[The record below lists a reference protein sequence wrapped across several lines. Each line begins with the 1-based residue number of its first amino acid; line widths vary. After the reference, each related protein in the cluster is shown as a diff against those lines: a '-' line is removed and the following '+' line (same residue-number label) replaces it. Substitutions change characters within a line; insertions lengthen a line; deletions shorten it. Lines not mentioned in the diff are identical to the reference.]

1 MISQSDIKRIRSLKS
16 KKGRQEHGQFMIE
29 GYRLVKTYLENQ
41 VGIIDVYYTKSFKQQ
56 HKRFNLLSKNS
67 EKELVLIT
75 EKLMSQISDAITPS
89 GIICICKTI
98 RTPVPNFSAQTWLY
112 LYQLSDP
119 GNTGSLLRTA
129 AWFNIK
135 NIAFSPYSIDPF
147 NPKVVRSAMG
157 AHIHID
163 IYINMGLGQFQ
174 DNNYLTIGADQN
186 GKEVIDQFVS
196 LHKRVIVLGGEAHGI
211 GQTIKHKLDKIVSV
225 PKMGYGESLN
235 VAAAGAILMNRLS
248 KK

>member
-41 VGIIDVYYTKSFKQQ
+41 AGIIDVYYTKSFKQQ
-56 HKRFNLLSKNS
+56 YKRFNLLSKNS

-163 IYINMGLGQFQ
+163 IHINMGLGQFQ

>member
-41 VGIIDVYYTKSFKQQ
+41 AGIIDVYYTKSFKQQ
-56 HKRFNLLSKNS
+56 YKRFNLLSKNS

-163 IYINMGLGQFQ
+163 IHINMGLGQFQ

-235 VAAAGAILMNRLS
+235 VAAAGAILMNQLS

>member
-29 GYRLVKTYLENQ
+29 GYRLVKTYLKNQ
-41 VGIIDVYYTKSFKQQ
+41 AGIIDVYYTKSFKQQ
-56 HKRFNLLSKNS
+56 YKRFNLLSKNS

-163 IYINMGLGQFQ
+163 IHINMGLGQFQ

>member
-41 VGIIDVYYTKSFKQQ
+41 AGIIDVYYTKSFKQQ
-56 HKRFNLLSKNS
+56 YKRFNLLSKNS

-119 GNTGSLLRTA
+119 GNTVSLLRTA

-163 IYINMGLGQFQ
+163 IHINMGLGQFQ

>member
-41 VGIIDVYYTKSFKQQ
+41 AGIIDVYYTKSFKQQ
-56 HKRFNLLSKNS
+56 YKRFNLLSKNS

-98 RTPVPNFSAQTWLY
+98 RTPAPNFSAQTWLY

-163 IYINMGLGQFQ
+163 IHINMGLGQFQ
-174 DNNYLTIGADQN
+174 DNNYLSIGADQN

>member
-41 VGIIDVYYTKSFKQQ
+41 AGIIDVYYTKSFKQQ
-56 HKRFNLLSKNS
+56 YKRFNLLSKNS

-112 LYQLSDP
+112 LYQLSAP

-163 IYINMGLGQFQ
+163 IHINMGLGQFQ

>member
-41 VGIIDVYYTKSFKQQ
+41 AGIIDVYYTKSFKQQ
-56 HKRFNLLSKNS
+56 YKRFNLLSKNS

-163 IYINMGLGQFQ
+163 IHINMGLGQ
-174 DNNYLTIGADQN
+174 L
-186 GKEVIDQFVS
+186 
-196 LHKRVIVLGGEAHGI
+196 
-211 GQTIKHKLDKIVSV
+211 
-225 PKMGYGESLN
+225 
-235 VAAAGAILMNRLS
+235 LS
-248 KK
+248 

>member
-41 VGIIDVYYTKSFKQQ
+41 AGIIDVYYTKSFKQQ
-56 HKRFNLLSKNS
+56 YKRFNLLSKNS

-147 NPKVVRSAMG
+147 NPKVLRSAMG

-163 IYINMGLGQFQ
+163 IHINMGLGQFQ

>member
-41 VGIIDVYYTKSFKQQ
+41 AGIIDVYYTKSFKQQ

-98 RTPVPNFSAQTWLY
+98 STPAPNFSAHTWLY

>member
-1 MISQSDIKRIRSLKS
+1 MISQSNIKRIRSLKS

-41 VGIIDVYYTKSFKQQ
+41 TGIIDVYYTQSFKKQ

-67 EKELVLIT
+67 ENELLLIT
-75 EKLMSQISDAITPS
+75 EKLMNQFSDAITPP
-89 GIICICKTI
+89 GIICICRTI
-98 RTPVPNFSAQTWLY
+98 RTPVPNFSAHTWLY

-119 GNTGSLLRTA
+119 GNVGSLLRTA
-129 AWFNIK
+129 AWFNIR

-147 NPKVVRSAMG
+147 NPKVLRSAMG

-163 IYINMGLGQFQ
+163 IHMNMDLGQFQ

-186 GKEVIDQFVS
+186 GKEEMNQFVS
-196 LHKRVIVLGGEAHGI
+196 SHKKVIVLGGEAHGI
-211 GQTIKHKLDKIVSV
+211 GQTIRHKLNKIVSV
-225 PKMGYGESLN
+225 PKIGCGESLN
-235 VAAAGAILMNRLS
+235 VAAAGAILMSRLS
-248 KK
+248 

>member
-41 VGIIDVYYTKSFKQQ
+41 AGIIDVYYTKSFKQQ
-56 HKRFNLLSKNS
+56 YKRFNLLSKNS

-98 RTPVPNFSAQTWLY
+98 RIPVPNFSAQTWLY

-163 IYINMGLGQFQ
+163 IHINMGLGQFQ

-211 GQTIKHKLDKIVSV
+211 GQTIKHKLDKMVSV

>member
-41 VGIIDVYYTKSFKQQ
+41 AGIIDVYYTKSFKQQ
-56 HKRFNLLSKNS
+56 YKRFNLLSKNS

-163 IYINMGLGQFQ
+163 IHVNMGLGQFQ

>member
-1 MISQSDIKRIRSLKS
+1 
-16 KKGRQEHGQFMIE
+16 MIE

-41 VGIIDVYYTKSFKQQ
+41 AGIIDVYYTKSFKQQ
-56 HKRFNLLSKNS
+56 YKRFNLLSKNS

-163 IYINMGLGQFQ
+163 IHINMGLGQFQ
-174 DNNYLTIGADQN
+174 DNNYLTIGGDQN

>member
-1 MISQSDIKRIRSLKS
+1 MISQSNIKRIRSLKS

-41 VGIIDVYYTKSFKQQ
+41 AGIIDVYYTKSFKQQ
-56 HKRFNLLSKNS
+56 YKRFNLLSKNS

-163 IYINMGLGQFQ
+163 IHINMGLGQFQ

>member
-41 VGIIDVYYTKSFKQQ
+41 AGIIDVYYTKAFKQQ
-56 HKRFNLLSKNS
+56 YKRFNLLSKNS

-163 IYINMGLGQFQ
+163 IHINMGLGQFQ

>member
-41 VGIIDVYYTKSFKQQ
+41 AGIIDLYYTKSFKQQ
-56 HKRFNLLSKNS
+56 YKRFNLLSKNS

-163 IYINMGLGQFQ
+163 IHINMGLGQFQ
-174 DNNYLTIGADQN
+174 DNIYLTIGADQN

>member
-41 VGIIDVYYTKSFKQQ
+41 AGIIDVYYTKSFKQQ
-56 HKRFNLLSKNS
+56 YKRFNLLSKNS

-98 RTPVPNFSAQTWLY
+98 RTPVPNFSAHTWLY

-129 AWFNIK
+129 AWFSIK
-135 NIAFSPYSIDPF
+135 NVAFSPYSIDPF

-163 IYINMGLGQFQ
+163 IHINMGLGQFQ

>member
-1 MISQSDIKRIRSLKS
+1 MISHSDIKRIRSLKS

-41 VGIIDVYYTKSFKQQ
+41 AGIIDVYYTKSFKQQ
-56 HKRFNLLSKNS
+56 YKRFNLLSKNS

-112 LYQLSDP
+112 IYQLSDP

-163 IYINMGLGQFQ
+163 IHINMGLGQFQ

>member
-29 GYRLVKTYLENQ
+29 GYRIVKTYLENQ
-41 VGIIDVYYTKSFKQQ
+41 VGIIDVYYTKSFKQK

-98 RTPVPNFSAQTWLY
+98 RIPVPNFSAQTWLY

-147 NPKVVRSAMG
+147 NPKIVRSAMG

-163 IYINMGLGQFQ
+163 IHINMGLEQFQ

>member
-41 VGIIDVYYTKSFKQQ
+41 AGIIDVYYTKSFKQQ
-56 HKRFNLLSKNS
+56 YKRFNLLSKNS

-163 IYINMGLGQFQ
+163 IHINMGLGQFQ

-235 VAAAGAILMNRLS
+235 VAAAGAILMSRLS

>member
-41 VGIIDVYYTKSFKQQ
+41 AGIIDVYYTKSFKQQ
-56 HKRFNLLSKNS
+56 YKRFNLLSKNS

-163 IYINMGLGQFQ
+163 IHINMGLGQFQ

-235 VAAAGAILMNRLS
+235 VAAAGAILMSQLS

>member
-41 VGIIDVYYTKSFKQQ
+41 AGIIDVYYTKSFKQQ
-56 HKRFNLLSKNS
+56 YKRLNLLSKNS

-135 NIAFSPYSIDPF
+135 NIAFSPYSIYPF

-163 IYINMGLGQFQ
+163 IHINMGLGQFQ

-186 GKEVIDQFVS
+186 GKEFLIYLIHISEPTRSRGRWDD
-196 LHKRVIVLGGEAHGI
+196 G
-211 GQTIKHKLDKIVSV
+211 
-225 PKMGYGESLN
+225 
-235 VAAAGAILMNRLS
+235 
-248 KK
+248 

>member
-41 VGIIDVYYTKSFKQQ
+41 AGIIDVYYTKSFKQQ
-56 HKRFNLLSKNS
+56 YKRFNLLSKNS

-163 IYINMGLGQFQ
+163 IHINMGLGQFQ

-186 GKEVIDQFVS
+186 GK
-196 LHKRVIVLGGEAHGI
+196 EAHGI

>member
-1 MISQSDIKRIRSLKS
+1 
-16 KKGRQEHGQFMIE
+16 
-29 GYRLVKTYLENQ
+29 
-41 VGIIDVYYTKSFKQQ
+41 
-56 HKRFNLLSKNS
+56 
-67 EKELVLIT
+67 
-75 EKLMSQISDAITPS
+75 
-89 GIICICKTI
+89 
-98 RTPVPNFSAQTWLY
+98 
-112 LYQLSDP
+112 
-119 GNTGSLLRTA
+119 
-129 AWFNIK
+129 
-135 NIAFSPYSIDPF
+135 
-147 NPKVVRSAMG
+147 MG

-163 IYINMGLGQFQ
+163 IHINMGLGQFQ

>member
-41 VGIIDVYYTKSFKQQ
+41 AGIIDVYYTKSFKQQ
-56 HKRFNLLSKNS
+56 YKRFNLLSKNS

-112 LYQLSDP
+112 LHQLSDP

-163 IYINMGLGQFQ
+163 IHINMGLGQFQ

>member
-41 VGIIDVYYTKSFKQQ
+41 AGIIDVYYTKPFKQQ

-163 IYINMGLGQFQ
+163 IHINMGLGQFQ

>member
-1 MISQSDIKRIRSLKS
+1 MISQSNIKRIRSLKS

-41 VGIIDVYYTKSFKQQ
+41 TGIIDVYYTQSFKKQ

-67 EKELVLIT
+67 ENELLLIT
-75 EKLMSQISDAITPS
+75 EKLMNQFSDAITPP
-89 GIICICKTI
+89 GIICICRTI
-98 RTPVPNFSAQTWLY
+98 RTPVPNFSAHTWLY

-119 GNTGSLLRTA
+119 GNVGSLLRTA
-129 AWFNIK
+129 AWFNIR

-147 NPKVVRSAMG
+147 NPKVLRSAMG

-163 IYINMGLGQFQ
+163 IHMNMDLGQFQ

-186 GKEVIDQFVS
+186 GKEGIDQFVS
-196 LHKRVIVLGGEAHGI
+196 SHKRVIVLGGEAHGI
-211 GQTIKHKLDKIVSV
+211 GQTIRHKLNKIVSV
-225 PKMGYGESLN
+225 PKIGCGESLN
-235 VAAAGAILMNRLS
+235 VAAAGAILMSRLS
-248 KK
+248 

>member
-41 VGIIDVYYTKSFKQQ
+41 AGIIDVYYTKSFKQQ
-56 HKRFNLLSKNS
+56 RKRFNLLSKNS

-163 IYINMGLGQFQ
+163 IHINMGLGQFQ

-225 PKMGYGESLN
+225 PKMGYGES
-235 VAAAGAILMNRLS
+235 
-248 KK
+248 

>member
-41 VGIIDVYYTKSFKQQ
+41 AGIIDVYYTKSFKQQ
-56 HKRFNLLSKNS
+56 YKRFNLLSKNS

-163 IYINMGLGQFQ
+163 IHINMGLGQFQ

-248 KK
+248 RK